1 MEDNE
6 LQKIWKT
13 MDTETHQKSREEL
26 NLLLVSKAK
35 QTISNLL
42 IITGVSVIVCIG
54 LIVFLI
60 FTSLNRPDDFIY
72 LINNTILGIITLLSL
87 VSGLFSWYTMR
98 SNRYNQP
105 LKNWLDERIRL
116 LSRWVTGKFSKLYL
130 FLIPFLYI
138 LTVLSIHV
146 YFENKA
152 FMDVLKTEESVIG
165 LIIATPIGL
174 FVSYYVIRKIRNYQ
188 LKNLAF
194 LKDLHHRLCNVG

>member
-13 MDTETHQKSREEL
+13 MDTETHQKSRDEL
-26 NLLLVSKAK
+26 NLLLESKAK

-42 IITGVSVIVCIG
+42 IITGISVIVCIG

-174 FVSYYVIRKIRNYQ
+174 FVSYYGIRKIRNYQ
-188 LKNLAF
+188 LQNLAF
-194 LKDLHHRLCNVG
+194 LKDLHHRLCKVG

>member
-1 MEDNE
+1 MKDNE
-6 LQKIWKT
+6 LQNIWKT

>member
-1 MEDNE
+1 
-6 LQKIWKT
+6 